1 MANPDRL
8 TGLDASFL
16 ALEKNGAAHMH
27 VGSVLVF
34 EGPAPDYDGFVAR
47 IERGLHGVPR
57 YRQRLAYPPLG
68 LGRPQWGDDPHFN
81 VRYHLRHTALP
92 DPASDEELR
101 NLAGRLFAQQLD
113 RDKPLWEIWL
123 VDTMADGR
131 FALICKTHHALVDGI
146 SGVDILTVLFDLEP
160 DPPEPEPGPAWAPK
174 PPPTGPEMLADAIAE
189 RVTGPLGLLRGVL
202 RQPERAGP
210 DAGRNVAGL
219 AAMAA
224 AAVQGAPPSPLNVRI
239 GPHRRFA
246 WVETELSTLK
256 GIKDA
261 LGGTINDAVLAAVS
275 GALRAHLIRHG
286 RD

>member
-1 MANPDRL
+1 MSNADRL
-8 TGLDASFL
+8 SGLDASFL

-34 EGPAPDYDGFVAR
+34 EGPAPDYDAFVAR
-47 IERGLHGVPR
+47 IERGLHLVPR

-68 LGRPQWGDDPHFN
+68 LGRPQWVDDPHFN

-92 DPASDEELR
+92 DPAGDEELR

-146 SGVDILTVLFDLEP
+146 SGVDILTVLFDLTP
-160 DPPEPEPGPAWAPK
+160 DAPDPEPGPPWSPR
-174 PPPTGPEMLADAIAE
+174 PTPTAAELFADAVAD
-189 RVTGPLGLLRGVL
+189 RLSGPVHLLRDAVSH
-202 RQPERAGP
+202 PDRAGAG
-210 DAGRNVAGL
+210 AGRAVAGI

-224 AAVQGAPPSPLNVRI
+224 AGIQGAPSSPLNVRI

-246 WVETELSTLK
+246 WVEA
-256 GIKDA
+256 D
-261 LGGTINDAVLAAVS
+261 LGAF
-275 GALRAHLIRHG
+275 
-286 RD
+286 

>member
-34 EGPAPDYDGFVAR
+34 EGPAPGYDAFVAR
-47 IERGLHGVPR
+47 IERGLHAVPR

-68 LGRPQWGDDPHFN
+68 LGRPHWVDDPHFN
-81 VRYHLRHTALP
+81 LRYHLRHTALP
-92 DPASDEELR
+92 DPAGDEELR

-146 SGVDILTVLFDLEP
+146 SGVDIMTVLFDLEP
-160 DPPEPEPGPAWAPK
+160 EPPEPEPGPAWAPR
-174 PPPTGPEMLADAIAE
+174 PPPGGAQLAAEAIAD
-189 RVTGPLGLLRGVL
+189 RVMAPLSLLRSAL
-202 RQPERAGP
+202 SQPDRAGAEAGKAA
-210 DAGRNVAGL
+210 AGRAAL
-219 AAMAA
+219 AAA
-224 AAVQGAPPSPLNVRI
+224 GGRRAPPPPADR
-239 GPHRRFA
+239 G
-246 WVETELSTLK
+246 
-256 GIKDA
+256 
-261 LGGTINDAVLAAVS
+261 
-275 GALRAHLIRHG
+275 
-286 RD
+286 